1 MNMNDPHIQKA
12 FDWLAMEIRHTMI
25 RIEVK
30 KLGTV
35 LSSRPA
41 GREALLAI
49 KSSILRDA
57 KKTETVEL
65 DFAGVDAL
73 APSWADEFVTP
84 LTAEFEE
91 RSRSKVIIY

>member
-1 MNMNDPHIQKA
+1 
-12 FDWLAMEIRHTMI
+12 MI
-25 RIEVK
+25 HIEVK

-91 RSRSKVIIY
+91 RIHYTNTQNPSVQATLEFLKQI